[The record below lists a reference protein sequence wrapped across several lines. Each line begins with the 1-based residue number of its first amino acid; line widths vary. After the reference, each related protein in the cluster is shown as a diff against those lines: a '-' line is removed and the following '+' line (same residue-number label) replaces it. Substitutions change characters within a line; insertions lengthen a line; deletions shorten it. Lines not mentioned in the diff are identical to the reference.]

1 MSDPQ
6 TPLLD
11 ALCAYAAASPR
22 RFHMPGHKG
31 RAVFPPLPVPLE
43 SIDVTELSET
53 GCLYEDA
60 PPFSEANRL
69 FAADWH
75 APQAFLLAGGS
86 TLGILAMLAAAY
98 AGSGCRRLLC
108 DRGCHK
114 SVFHAMALCRLEPHY
129 LFCDRPGKP
138 PFADTAAGFSADKLE
153 NRLIE
158 TGAHAVILTS
168 PTYAGVRRDIA
179 AAAEIAHRHGALLL
193 VDEAHGAHFPFCPGC
208 TGAVSCGADL
218 AVCSLHKTLPALGG
232 AALLTASSRIDGAE
246 IRHMLSV
253 FGSSSPSFLIAASA
267 DAARARMETAPAR
280 HDVTRCAA
288 AAEDIRQTLLTRTRF
303 RPLTAADTASGMID
317 PLRLTVHTA
326 SAGLTGTAAADLL
339 AGRAVRCEMS
349 DRETVVFILSPSDSP
364 DDLAALKDALLAAAA
379 EAPGE
384 PLPPHPVERFV
395 PEIACL
401 PGDVWLTA
409 AETIPTA
416 ASYGRIAAET
426 IGRYPPGVP
435 LAAPGERITDAIF
448 AVLQADPAAFPQT
461 LRVLKPRTPASGEP
475 PAPFPIQSIL

>member
-168 PTYAGVRRDIA
+168 PTYAG
-179 AAAEIAHRHGALLL
+179 
-193 VDEAHGAHFPFCPGC
+193 
-208 TGAVSCGADL
+208 
-218 AVCSLHKTLPALGG
+218 
-232 AALLTASSRIDGAE
+232 
-246 IRHMLSV
+246 
-253 FGSSSPSFLIAASA
+253 
-267 DAARARMETAPAR
+267 
-280 HDVTRCAA
+280 
-288 AAEDIRQTLLTRTRF
+288 
-303 RPLTAADTASGMID
+303 
-317 PLRLTVHTA
+317 
-326 SAGLTGTAAADLL
+326 
-339 AGRAVRCEMS
+339 
-349 DRETVVFILSPSDSP
+349 
-364 DDLAALKDALLAAAA
+364 
-379 EAPGE
+379 
-384 PLPPHPVERFV
+384 
-395 PEIACL
+395 
-401 PGDVWLTA
+401 
-409 AETIPTA
+409 
-416 ASYGRIAAET
+416 
-426 IGRYPPGVP
+426 
-435 LAAPGERITDAIF
+435 
-448 AVLQADPAAFPQT
+448 
-461 LRVLKPRTPASGEP
+461 
-475 PAPFPIQSIL
+475 

>member
-6 TPLLD
+6 TPLLN

-31 RAVFPPLPVPLE
+31 RMVFPPLPFPLE
-43 SIDVTELSET
+43 SLDATELSET

-60 PPFSEANRL
+60 PPFSEVNRL

-75 APQAFLLAGGS
+75 VPQAFLLAGGS
-86 TLGILAMLAAAY
+86 TLGILAMIAAAY
-98 AGSGCRRLLC
+98 AGSGSRRLLC

-129 LFCDRPGKP
+129 LFCDRPGKA
-138 PFADTAAGFSADKLE
+138 PFADTAAGFSADVLE
-153 NRLIE
+153 TRLVE
-158 TGAHAVILTS
+158 TGARAVILTS

-193 VDEAHGAHFPFCPGC
+193 VDEAHGAHFPFCSGC
-208 TGAVSCGADL
+208 AGAVACGADL

-246 IRHMLSV
+246 VRHMLSV

-267 DAARARMETAPAR
+267 DAARARMETTAAR
-280 HDVTRCAA
+280 QEIARCSAV
-288 AAEDIRQTLLTRTRF
+288 AEDIRQTLLTHTLF
-303 RPLTAADTASGMID
+303 RPLTAADTASGVID

-326 SAGLTGTAAADLL
+326 SAGLTGAAAAGLL
-339 AGRAVRCEMS
+339 AERAVRCEMS
-349 DRETVVFILSPSDSP
+349 DRETVVFILSPADRP
-364 DDLAALKDALLAAAA
+364 EDLAALKAALLAAAA
-379 EAPGE
+379 EAPGK
-384 PLPPHPVERFV
+384 PLPLNPVERLV

-401 PGDVWLTA
+401 PGDVWLSA
-409 AETIPTA
+409 AETVPTA
-416 ASYGRIAAET
+416 ASFGRIAAET

-435 LAAPGERITDAIF
+435 LAAPGERITDAVF
-448 AVLQADPAAFPQT
+448 AALQANPAAFPET
-461 LRVLKPRTPASGEP
+461 LRVLKPRAPASGES
-475 PAPFPIQSIL
+475 PAPFPIQSIF